1 MVNRMSEST
10 SYAIVGGGIIG
21 LAIAHQLIKRFPEAK
36 VSLFEKEPEVGKHQS
51 GHNSG
56 VLHAGLYYKPGSLK
70 AKLAVTGIRQMRA
83 FCERH
88 GIAHDICGKLVVAC
102 SQEEIPRLRDLY
114 DRGQRN
120 GLRGLA
126 WLNPDQMREIEPHVA
141 GVAAVR
147 VPEEGIVDYPA
158 VCRTLQQLI
167 VAGGGEVLTGAAVTE
182 LRHAR
187 DVWEVNGREMKF
199 LINTAGLHCDR
210 VLALSGLK
218 RTTRIVPF
226 RGEYYQLNEEG
237 RQLVKNLIYPVPD
250 PRFPFLGVHFTR
262 MIHGGVEAGPNAVLA
277 TAREG
282 YRYSDFSLR
291 DVVDTF
297 SYSGFWRFMARYPS
311 MTFFE
316 LKRSLSRSEFCRS
329 LQRLV
334 PALEERHL
342 APGGA
347 GVRAQALASDGTLLQ
362 DFEIVRTE
370 NALHLINAPSPGAT
384 ASLAIADYLI
394 DRIAE
399 GQTLVDGSRSGAVAS
414 GAAVA

>member
-1 MVNRMSEST
+1 MSESI
-10 SYAIVGGGIIG
+10 SYAIVGGGIVG
-21 LAIAHQLIKRFPEAK
+21 LALAFRLMQRVPGAK
-36 VSLFEKEPEVGKHQS
+36 VSLFEKEQEVGQHQS

-70 AKLAVTGIRQMRA
+70 AQLAVSGIRRMRA

-88 GIAHDICGKLVVAC
+88 AIAHDVCGKLVVAC
-102 SQEEIPRLRDLY
+102 SQDEIPRLRDLY
-114 DRGQRN
+114 DRGLRN
-120 GLRGLA
+120 GLRDLA

-158 VCRTLQQLI
+158 VCRMLQKLI
-167 VAGGGEVLTGAAVTE
+167 SAAGGEVLTGTAVTE
-182 LRHAR
+182 LRRTKGGWA
-187 DVWEVNGREMKF
+187 VNGQEVDF
-199 LINTAGLHCDR
+199 LVNTAGLHCDR
-210 VLALSGLK
+210 VLALAGLK
-218 RTTRIVPF
+218 RGARIVPF
-226 RGEYYQLNEEG
+226 RGEYYQLSEEG
-237 RQLVKNLIYPVPD
+237 RQLVRNLIYPVPD

-297 SYSGFWRFMARYPS
+297 SYGGFWRFMARYPS

-347 GVRAQALASDGTLLQ
+347 GVRAQALAPDGTLLQ
-362 DFEIVRTE
+362 DFEIVQAE

-394 DRIAE
+394 DRIADE
-399 GQTLVDGSRSGAVAS
+399 RARVTGVAEPL
-414 GAAVA
+414 AAGG

>member
-1 MVNRMSEST
+1 MSEAT

-21 LAIAHQLIKRFPEAK
+21 LALAFRLTRRYPGAQ
-36 VSLFEKEPEVGKHQS
+36 VSLFEKEAEVGKHQS

-70 AKLAVTGIRQMRA
+70 AQLAVTGVRQMRA

-88 GIAHDICGKLVVAC
+88 EIAHDVCGKLVVAC
-102 SQEEIPRLRDLY
+102 SQDETPRLRDLY

-126 WLNPDQMREIEPHVA
+126 WLDPHQMREIEPHVA
-141 GVAAVR
+141 GVAAVH

-158 VCRTLQQLI
+158 VCRALQRLI
-167 VAGGGEVLTGAAVTE
+167 AAGGGEVLTGTTVEE
-182 LRHAR
+182 LRRTRAG
-187 DVWEVNGREMKF
+187 WAVNGREVKF
-199 LINTAGLHCDR
+199 LVNAAGLHCDR

-218 RTTRIVPF
+218 RNMRIVPF

-237 RQLVKNLIYPVPD
+237 RRLVRNLIYPVPD

-282 YRYSDFSLR
+282 YRYTDFSLR

-297 SYSGFWRFMARYPS
+297 SYGGFWRFMARYPS

-347 GVRAQALASDGTLLQ
+347 GVRAQALAPDGTLVQ
-362 DFEIVRTE
+362 DFEIIRAE

-394 DRIAE
+394 DRIA
-399 GQTLVDGSRSGAVAS
+399 DDRSHGCRPEAGVSAPL
-414 GAAVA
+414 GAAS

>member
-1 MVNRMSEST
+1 MPEIS

-21 LAIAHQLIKRFPEAK
+21 LAVAHRLTGRFPRAR
-36 VSLFEKEPEVGKHQS
+36 VLLFEKELEVGKHQS

-70 AKLAVTGIRQMRA
+70 ARLAVTGIRQMRA

-88 GIAHDICGKLVVAC
+88 AIPHEMCGKLVVAC
-102 SQEEIPRLRDLY
+102 SQEETVRLRDLY

-120 GLRGLA
+120 GLHGLT
-126 WLNPDQMREIEPHVA
+126 WLVPEQMREFEPHVA

-158 VCRTLQQLI
+158 VCRTLQMLI
-167 VAGGGEVLTGAAVTE
+167 VESGGEVLTGTEVTD
-182 LRHAR
+182 LRRTRVGWAINGH
-187 DVWEVNGREMKF
+187 EVNF
-199 LINTAGLHCDR
+199 LVNAAGLHCDR
-210 VLALSGLK
+210 VLALTGINRSV
-218 RTTRIVPF
+218 RIVPF
-226 RGEYYQLNEEG
+226 RGEYYQLTDEG
-237 RQLVKNLIYPVPD
+237 RSFVNNLVYPVPD

-291 DVVDTF
+291 DTIDIF
-297 SYSGFWRFMARYPS
+297 CYGGFWRFLARYPS

-316 LKRSLSRSEFCRS
+316 LRRSLSRSEFCRS
-329 LQRLV
+329 LQRLI
-334 PALEERHL
+334 PAVQERHL

-347 GVRAQALASDGTLLQ
+347 GVRAQALAHDGTLVQ
-362 DFEIVRTE
+362 DFEIVRGD

-394 DRIAE
+394 DSMVAE
-399 GQTLVDGSRSGAVAS
+399 GPSRRP
-414 GAAVA
+414 

>member
-1 MVNRMSEST
+1 MVDQASGST
-10 SYAIVGGGIIG
+10 SYAIIGGGIIG
-21 LAIAHQLIKRFPEAK
+21 LALAYRLVRRLPGVK
-36 VSLFEKEPEVGKHQS
+36 VTVFEKEAEVGKHQS

-70 AKLAVTGIRQMRA
+70 AKLAVSGIRQMRA

-126 WLNPDQMREIEPHVA
+126 WLNPDEMREIEPHVA
-141 GVAAVR
+141 GVAALH
-147 VPEEGIVDYPA
+147 VPEEGIADYPA
-158 VCRTLQQLI
+158 VCRKLQELV
-167 VAGGGEVLTGAAVTE
+167 VAAGGEVLTGTPVTE
-182 LRHAR
+182 LRCTRGGWA
-187 DVWEVNGREMKF
+187 VNGRESQF
-199 LINTAGLHCDR
+199 LINAAGLHCDR

-218 RTTRIVPF
+218 RGARIVPF
-226 RGEYYQLNEEG
+226 RGEYYQLSEEG
-237 RQLVKNLIYPVPD
+237 RRLVRNLIYPVPD

-282 YRYSDFSLR
+282 YRYADFSLR

-297 SYSGFWRFMARYPS
+297 GYAGFWRFIARYPS

-347 GVRAQALASDGTLLQ
+347 GVRAQALAPDGTLLQ
-362 DFEIVRTE
+362 DFEIVWAD

-394 DRIAE
+394 DHIAE
-399 GQTLVDGSRSGAVAS
+399 RRVRDAPSVSEAPLGAI
-414 GAAVA
+414 G

>member
-1 MVNRMSEST
+1 MSESI
-10 SYAIVGGGIIG
+10 SYAIVGGGIVG
-21 LAIAHQLIKRFPEAK
+21 LALAFRLMQRVPGAK
-36 VSLFEKEPEVGKHQS
+36 VSLFEKEQEVGQHQS

-88 GIAHDICGKLVVAC
+88 AIAHDVCGKLVVAC
-102 SQEEIPRLRDLY
+102 SQDEIPRLRDLY

-120 GLRGLA
+120 GLRDLA

-158 VCRTLQQLI
+158 VCRMLQKLI
-167 VAGGGEVLTGAAVTE
+167 SAAGGEVLTGTAVTE
-182 LRHAR
+182 LRRTKGGWA
-187 DVWEVNGREMKF
+187 VNGQEVDF
-199 LINTAGLHCDR
+199 LVNTAGLHCDR
-210 VLALSGLK
+210 VLALAGLK
-218 RTTRIVPF
+218 RGARIVPF
-226 RGEYYQLNEEG
+226 RGEYYQLSEEG
-237 RQLVKNLIYPVPD
+237 RQLVRNLIYPVPD

-297 SYSGFWRFMARYPS
+297 SYGGFWRFMARYPS

-347 GVRAQALASDGTLLQ
+347 GVRAQALAPDGTLLQ
-362 DFEIVRTE
+362 DFEIVQAE

-384 ASLAIADYLI
+384 ASLAIADHLI
-394 DRIAE
+394 DRIADE
-399 GQTLVDGSRSGAVAS
+399 RARVTGVAEPL
-414 GAAVA
+414 AAGG

>member
-1 MVNRMSEST
+1 MSESI
-10 SYAIVGGGIIG
+10 SYAIVGGGIVG
-21 LAIAHQLIKRFPEAK
+21 LALAFRLMQRVPGAK
-36 VSLFEKEPEVGKHQS
+36 VSLFEKEQEVGQHQS

-88 GIAHDICGKLVVAC
+88 AIAHDVCGKLVVAC
-102 SQEEIPRLRDLY
+102 SQDEIPRLRDLY

-120 GLRGLA
+120 GLRDLA
-126 WLNPDQMREIEPHVA
+126 WLNSDQMREIEPHVA

-158 VCRTLQQLI
+158 VCQMLQKLI
-167 VAGGGEVLTGAAVTE
+167 VAAGGEVLTGTAVTD
-182 LRHAR
+182 LRRTKGGWA
-187 DVWEVNGREMKF
+187 VNGQEVHF
-199 LINTAGLHCDR
+199 LVNTAGLHCDR
-210 VLALSGLK
+210 VLALAGLK
-218 RTTRIVPF
+218 RSARIVPF
-226 RGEYYQLNEEG
+226 RGEYYQLSEEG
-237 RQLVKNLIYPVPD
+237 RQLVRNLIYPVPD

-297 SYSGFWRFMARYPS
+297 SYGGFWRFMARYPS

-347 GVRAQALASDGTLLQ
+347 GVRAQALAPDGTLLQ
-362 DFEIVRTE
+362 DFEIVQSE

-394 DRIAE
+394 DRIADHRAR
-399 GQTLVDGSRSGAVAS
+399 VCGSAEPL
-414 GAAVA
+414 AAGG